1 MSAEA
6 EKSNFDTER
15 FIVEVQ
21 SRNALWDMTAE
32 EYSNRDL
39 KKKSWEEL
47 VDIFINKEDA
57 TNAEKNEYGKFV
69 FLIIYV

>member
-1 MSAEA
+1 
-6 EKSNFDTER
+6 
-15 FIVEVQ
+15 
-21 SRNALWDMTAE
+21 MTAE

-47 VDIFINKEDA
+47 VDICINKEDA